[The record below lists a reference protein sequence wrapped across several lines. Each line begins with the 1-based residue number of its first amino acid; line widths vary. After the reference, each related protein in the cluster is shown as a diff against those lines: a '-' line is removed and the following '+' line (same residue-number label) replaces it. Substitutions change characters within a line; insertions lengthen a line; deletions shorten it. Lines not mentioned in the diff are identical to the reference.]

1 MPVKKNYLTRLQL
14 ADKLKNLKALI
25 LDVDGVLTD
34 DHLYIGPDGFEIK
47 KFYIGDGLMIVLAMR
62 QGLEIVIMSNRYSPA
77 TTTRMNDLGVKHVI
91 QERGDKA
98 KIVRKYFDDN
108 GLDIDLDETAFIGN
122 DIMDVSLAQKVGI
135 GIAVKNA
142 HSDLL
147 DTADFVTKTDGG
159 TGAVREIL
167 ELYFDAIGVKP
178 IELFTK

>member
-1 MPVKKNYLTRLQL
+1 MKRFTSRQL
-14 ADKLKNLKALI
+14 LGKLKKLRALI

-47 KFYIGDGLMIVLAMR
+47 KFHIGDGLMIVLGMR
-62 QGLEIVIMSNRYSPA
+62 HGLEIVIMSNRYSPA

-98 KIVRKYFDDN
+98 KIVQNYFDDH
-108 GLDIDLDETAFIGN
+108 GMDIDLAETAFIGN

-135 GIAVKNA
+135 GIAVHNA
-142 HSDLL
+142 HKDLL
-147 DTADFVTKTDGG
+147 DVADFVTKADGG

-167 ELYFDAIGVKP
+167 ELYFKAIGIKP
-178 IELFTK
+178 IDYFTK